1 MEQKATAPEGKR
13 PPWRTI
19 LLLALTITVV
29 FFIYQIAV
37 VTFESMAVFIAYFVL
52 LGALALFYF
61 IYNYCFSR
69 HKVTREMLPL
79 DWSEEEKDKFLFDA
93 AERKRKSRF
102 ALYLIIALLVTLTYD
117 FLGLFMEDALRPVQN
132 LFDSWFGGLK

>member
-1 MEQKATAPEGKR
+1 MEQKTTAPEGKR

-37 VTFESMAVFIAYFVL
+37 VTFESMVVFVGYLVL
-52 LGALALFYF
+52 FAGLCIFYF